1 MEYDVQGIFNA
12 LMEEGFNEGDI
23 KEKIKEKVNE
33 FSGFIT
39 NEGAAFLVAKDLGL
53 NVSSPF
59 IEGDPNAFL
68 EQEIDYDEFTIP
80 INELREG
87 MSNIVILGVIYKIFQ
102 PKEFTRKDGTSGK
115 VGSFYLSDP
124 SGTVKIV
131 VWDENVDL
139 LSSKYFQKGEIV
151 RFIGGYA
158 KIGKNEEIEVHLG
171 NKGKLEIAPEE
182 VNKKLMKKLK
192 EFRKSE
198 NPNAFEPIIKGT
210 VKIKQLNSEE
220 GFYHEITGTI
230 SKILNFKEFTKDEGT
245 KSFLLKL
252 CLEDETGSIPVVIWD
267 MKAIEFLK
275 LIEENVRVKIT
286 QFTVKYNDY
295 AKQNEISFGK
305 KSTLL
310 VL

>member
-1 MEYDVQGIFNA
+1 MK
-12 LMEEGFNEGDI
+12 EGLKEIDI
-23 KEKIKEKVNE
+23 EEKIKDKVSE

-80 INELREG
+80 INEIREG
-87 MSNIVILGVIYKIFQ
+87 MSNIVILGFISRIFQ
-102 PKEFTRKDGTSGK
+102 PREFQRKDGTLGK

-131 VWDENVDL
+131 VWDEKVDL
-139 LSSKYFQKGEIV
+139 LSSKYFREGEIV

-158 KIGKNEEIEVHLG
+158 KIGRNEEIEVHLG
-171 NKGKLEIAPEE
+171 KKGKLEVAPKE
-182 VNKKLMKKLK
+182 VNKKLMNELK
-192 EFRKSE
+192 EFRESE
-198 NPNAFEPIIKGT
+198 NPKTFEPIVKDTIK
-210 VKIKQLNSEE
+210 IEQLNSEE

-230 SKILNFKEFTKDEGT
+230 SKILDFKEFTKDDGT

-252 CLEDETGSIPVVIWD
+252 CLEDETGNIPVLVWD
-267 MKAIEFLK
+267 MKAIECLK
-275 LIEENVRVKIT
+275 LIEEGVRVKIT

-295 AKQNEISFGK
+295 AKQDEISFGK

>member
-1 MEYDVQGIFNA
+1 MK
-12 LMEEGFNEGDI
+12 EGFKEPDI
-23 KEKIKEKVNE
+23 EEKIKEKVNE

-39 NEGAAFLVAKDLGL
+39 NEGAAFLVAKEMGL

-80 INELREG
+80 INEIKEG
-87 MSNIVILGVIYKIFQ
+87 MSNIVILGFISKIFQ
-102 PKEFTRKDGTSGK
+102 PREFKRKDGTIGK

-139 LSSKYFQKGEIV
+139 LSSKCFRTGEIV

-158 KIGKNEEIEVHLG
+158 KIGRNEEIEVHLG
-171 NKGKLEIAPEE
+171 KKGKLEIAPEE
-182 VNKKLMKKLK
+182 VNKKLMKELK
-192 EFRKSE
+192 EFRESE
-198 NPNAFEPIIKGT
+198 NPKTFEPIVKNT
-210 VKIKQLNSEE
+210 VKIDHLNSEE
-220 GFYHEITGTI
+220 GFYHEILGTV
-230 SKILNFKEFTKDEGT
+230 SKILDFKEFSKDDGT

-252 CLEDETGSIPVVIWD
+252 CLKDETGSIPLLIWD
-267 MKAIEFLK
+267 MKAIECLK
-275 LIEENVRVKIT
+275 LIEVSVRVKIT
-286 QFTVKYNDY
+286 QITVKYNEY
-295 AKQNEISFGK
+295 SKRNEISFGK

>member
-1 MEYDVQGIFNA
+1 MK
-12 LMEEGFNEGDI
+12 EGFKEPDI
-23 KEKIKEKVNE
+23 EEKIKEKVNE

-39 NEGAAFLVAKDLGL
+39 NEGAAFLVAKEMGL

-80 INELREG
+80 INEIKEG
-87 MSNIVILGVIYKIFQ
+87 MSNIVILGFISKIFQ
-102 PKEFTRKDGTSGK
+102 PREFKRKDGTIGK

-139 LSSKYFQKGEIV
+139 LSSKYFRTGEIV

-158 KIGKNEEIEVHLG
+158 KIGRNEEIEVHLG
-171 NKGKLEIAPEE
+171 KKGKLEIAPEE
-182 VNKKLMKKLK
+182 VNKKLMKELK
-192 EFRKSE
+192 EFRESE
-198 NPNAFEPIIKGT
+198 NPKTFEPIVKDT
-210 VKIKQLNSEE
+210 VKIDHLNSEE
-220 GFYHEITGTI
+220 GFYHEILGTV
-230 SKILNFKEFTKDEGT
+230 SKILDFKEFSKDDGT

-252 CLEDETGSIPVVIWD
+252 CLKDETGSIPLLIWD
-267 MKAIEFLK
+267 MKAIECLK
-275 LIEENVRVKIT
+275 LIEVSVRVKIT
-286 QFTVKYNDY
+286 QCTVKYNKY
-295 AKQNEISFGK
+295 SKRNEISFGK